1 MRLAFAVACAVTLA
15 VSCGGRQAS
24 APPQDP
30 PPTEQQA
37 QAATPPVPPPA
48 QQQSAEAADPGRP
61 PAHEVQPAPPLP
73 PPKGATRPPIPVE
86 SKPAVPAPPPP
97 PPEPVIKTVPSGTPV
112 TVVFLDGVSSAASKV
127 GDPFRTRVAK
137 DVVIDGVPVIPAG
150 SVIAGTVVEA
160 VSLKKIGGKAKLTL
174 DFTRLELPSGRT
186 ALVHAS
192 LVQIGKSETKKD
204 AATIGGA
211 AAGGAILGNV
221 LSKGD
226 KTKGTVLGA
235 LAGAAAGTVIAAKTA
250 GHEIEIPA
258 GTESSLTLDQPTEVT
273 LQP

>member
-1 MRLAFAVACAVTLA
+1 
-15 VSCGGRQAS
+15 
-24 APPQDP
+24 PPQQP
-30 PPTEQQA
+30 AETPGESR
-37 QAATPPVPPPA
+37 AAEPESRT
-48 QQQSAEAADPGRP
+48 Q
-61 PAHEVQPAPPLP
+61 QPAPPKSTKTPVPAP
-73 PPKGATRPPIPVE
+73 PNAVE
-86 SKPAVPAPPPP
+86 AVPAPPPP
-97 PPEPVIKTVPSGTPV
+97 PPEPVIKTVPAGTAV

-127 GDPFRTRVAK
+127 GDSFRTRVAK
-137 DVVIDGVPVIPAG
+137 DVLIDGVPVIPAG
-150 SVIAGTVVEA
+150 SVITGTVTEA

-174 DFTRLELPSGRT
+174 DFARLELPLGRT

-192 LVQIGKSETKKD
+192 LVEIGKSETKKD

-211 AAGGAILGNV
+211 AAGGAILGRV

-250 GHEIEIPA
+250 GQEIEIPA
-258 GTESSLTLDQPTEVT
+258 GNESSLILDQPTEVT